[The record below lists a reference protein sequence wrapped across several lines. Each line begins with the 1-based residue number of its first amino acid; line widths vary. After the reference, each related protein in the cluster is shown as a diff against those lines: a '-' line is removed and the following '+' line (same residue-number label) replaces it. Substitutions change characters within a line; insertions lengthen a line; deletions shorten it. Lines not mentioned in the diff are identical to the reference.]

1 MPLRRCVTG
10 RNIRLGGWVR
20 LTYWLQLG
28 LFLGSA
34 ILGMGDWDIG
44 CTRISVAICI
54 VLLYNFVV
62 HMPESVKTFHTAAW
76 AIAILIPKSRWRCR
90 LGTMKRLDCLGC
102 REGDVVEFHDH
113 TGQTEKQR
121 AGSLWKP
128 RWHWRYTYRCFMG
141 MQRIRSGSQ
150 VVKMELF
157 DVFSMTCRVGC
168 LVCSQPHLRFRWAAT
183 I

>member
-1 MPLRRCVTG
+1 MYSFVIQLCGTYAWICKSIPQRSSC
-10 RNIRLGGWVR
+10 RLEIA
-20 LTYWLQLG
+20 
-28 LFLGSA
+28 SK
-34 ILGMGDWDIG
+34 
-44 CTRISVAICI
+44 
-54 VLLYNFVV
+54 
-62 HMPESVKTFHTAAW
+62 KTTAAW

-157 DVFSMTCRVGC
+157 EVFSMTCRVGC
-168 LVCSQPHLRFRWAAT
+168 LVCAQPHLRLRWAAT